1 MELLLGIDIGTSGAR
16 AGIFDRNGNSLIF
29 CEKSIPLYT
38 PHSGWA
44 EQDPDDWWQ
53 AVGAACRQ
61 AIQDSGLNPADIAGV
76 SFDTTSC
83 TVVVS
88 GDDMV
93 PLRPAILWMDMR
105 ASDQAKRIAASG
117 HPMLKYNGYG
127 PVSAEWLPSKALWL
141 KENEPELY
149 QKATRIYE
157 CTDWLTYQLT
167 GQFTASLNHASCR
180 WYYNSREGGYMAD
193 FYACIGLE
201 DLLPKLPEQVVPMG
215 TQVGTLTERAAAH
228 LGLRPG
234 IPVGEGGAD
243 AFVGVIGLNAIQPG
257 KMALITGSSH
267 LHVVQTQEET
277 HSNGMW
283 GGYPDAIV
291 PGLYMMEG
299 GQTSTGSIINW
310 IKTQLCG
317 TYQAEARERGCSVY
331 DILNERA
338 ERLPIGSDGLVAL
351 DYFQGNRTPHVDSDI
366 RGLYYG
372 LSLGHT
378 PAHLYRASVESVCFG
393 TKMIMDVFAE
403 NGVTFQEIAICG
415 GIVKSPF
422 WLQAHA
428 DVANVPLTVP
438 RVSEAPCLGS
448 AILGA
453 VAAGVYPDIQSAADA
468 MVATDRVITPDAGRH
483 EEYMFYFN
491 RYKALYPLIR
501 DWAHSVTGYASGKGK
516 G

>member
-1 MELLLGIDIGTSGAR
+1 
-16 AGIFDRNGNSLIF
+16 
-29 CEKSIPLYT
+29 
-38 PHSGWA
+38 
-44 EQDPDDWWQ
+44 
-53 AVGAACRQ
+53 
-61 AIQDSGLNPADIAGV
+61 
-76 SFDTTSC
+76 
-83 TVVVS
+83 
-88 GDDMV
+88 
-93 PLRPAILWMDMR
+93 
-105 ASDQAKRIAASG
+105 
-117 HPMLKYNGYG
+117 
-127 PVSAEWLPSKALWL
+127 
-141 KENEPELY
+141 
-149 QKATRIYE
+149 
-157 CTDWLTYQLT
+157 
-167 GQFTASLNHASCR
+167 
-180 WYYNSREGGYMAD
+180 MAD

-317 TYQAEARERGCSVY
+317 TYQAEARQRGCSVY